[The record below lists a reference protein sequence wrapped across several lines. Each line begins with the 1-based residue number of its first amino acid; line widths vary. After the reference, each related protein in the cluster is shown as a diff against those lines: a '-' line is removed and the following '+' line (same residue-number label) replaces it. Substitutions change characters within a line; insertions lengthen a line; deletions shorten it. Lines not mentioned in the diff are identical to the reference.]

1 MQIICI
7 IPLCELPQLI
17 EVVASWS
24 ILKAEQV
31 IPRSKGCSFP
41 RYTIY
46 MANFSLVFAIII
58 VAFFIYFRNIHHPLQ
73 KWATSIAVYVKS
85 EVLLMQLRKATKSY
99 ERSLDR
105 YGWLFISIAVILL
118 AVFMFYPIIYSLILS
133 TMSSKGIVQK
143 FVGLGNYKKLIKDEM
158 FIKALKNTFIFLII
172 QVPIMLLLA
181 LILAAILNDKT
192 IKFRGL
198 FRTGIFLPAVTSLV
212 AYTILFKMM
221 FSVDGFINLSLMRL
235 HIIKQPIPWLMD
247 PFWAKVTVII
257 AMTWRWTGYN
267 MVFYL
272 SGLQSVPDELYEAA
286 EIDGASKMQQFFHIT
301 IPMLKPIIVFTTIMS
316 TIGTLQLFDEPM
328 NLSQGG
334 VTGATTGPGNSL
346 LTLSVYIYNLC
357 FKYMPN
363 FGYAAT
369 IAYVI
374 VFIVAILSF
383 IQFKVAGDKE

>member
-1 MQIICI
+1 
-7 IPLCELPQLI
+7 
-17 EVVASWS
+17 
-24 ILKAEQV
+24 
-31 IPRSKGCSFP
+31 
-41 RYTIY
+41 
-46 MANFSLVFAIII
+46 
-58 VAFFIYFRNIHHPLQ
+58 
-73 KWATSIAVYVKS
+73 
-85 EVLLMQLRKATKSY
+85 MQLRKAAKSY
-99 ERSLDR
+99 ERTLDR

-118 AVFMFYPIIYSLILS
+118 TVFMFYPIVYSLILS

-143 FVGLGNYKKLIKDEM
+143 FVGLGNYTKLIKDEM
-158 FIKALKNTFIFLII
+158 FIKALKNTFVFLII

-221 FSVDGFINLSLMRL
+221 FSADGFINTGLMRL

-286 EIDGASKMQQFFHIT
+286 EIDGASKIQQFFHIT

-374 VFIVAILSF
+374 VFIVAILTF